1 MSKGFGTPPSSPLS
15 PSMKKLKW
23 SVIKEFEK
31 LEDPR
36 IKREPKHLLI
46 DIVTI
51 AILATLCGSDS
62 MVAVETYGK
71 RKREWLETFLELPY
85 GIPSHDTFSRVF
97 ALIDP
102 QQFHECFLAWVQL
115 YYRQA
120 GYQSDQY
127 RWQNGERFI

>member
-51 AILATLCGSDS
+51 AILATLCGADS
-62 MVAVETYGK
+62 MVAVETYGQRK
-71 RKREWLETFLELPY
+71 RK
-85 GIPSHDTFSRVF
+85 
-97 ALIDP
+97 
-102 QQFHECFLAWVQL
+102 WVRL
-115 YYRQA
+115 
-120 GYQSDQY
+120 
-127 RWQNGERFI
+127 F